1 MFLFHSLLITSSL
14 VLETS
19 EHSVVIQFNQQM
31 NKIEDI
37 DIMTILAEEHSG
49 LPQED
54 YIDPTM
60 EELFEHLISGGSLN
74 DLYDIKSQD
83 TLQHIY
89 NAVIENP
96 SSIINCIITLENQL
110 NQMKYKLYQI
120 KEESKSRYV
129 QMPNLIHEHEFG
141 NDEITKL
148 MEYRTQLRR
157 FFLKYEKSL
166 FEYSE
171 YIKEKYI
178 KIPIIYNEVVVST
191 FNFFIDVCDF
201 IIPINSHLSVR
212 YNTMILLNK
221 FLLDHWK
228 IQEVLNTIYLPNLI
242 EAIII
247 YCKSMITYSGKDQ
260 KEFNKHLKTLLNNFK
275 NFYDEKDD
283 MCIRLYEPC
292 RLMYMNHMSMKE
304 NIFSSN
310 LFYRILK

>member
-178 KIPIIYNEVVVST
+178 KIPIIYNEVYV
-191 FNFFIDVCDF
+191 
-201 IIPINSHLSVR
+201 II
-212 YNTMILLNK
+212 
-221 FLLDHWK
+221 
-228 IQEVLNTIYLPNLI
+228 Q
-242 EAIII
+242 
-247 YCKSMITYSGKDQ
+247 
-260 KEFNKHLKTLLNNFK
+260 
-275 NFYDEKDD
+275 
-283 MCIRLYEPC
+283 
-292 RLMYMNHMSMKE
+292 
-304 NIFSSN
+304 
-310 LFYRILK
+310 